1 MKSILICAILLAALN
16 APTPAYAEEGAAT
29 QAVTPLT
36 VGSPSE
42 PSSVEG
48 NIKSGKKIPLGWAEL
63 SNVACFPATRF
74 EQFDGNHVFYRVPMS
89 ANSSLKITMTPK
101 DNASIN
107 LYALRQAAAGSQ
119 PVPPNVTE
127 AISAEASY
135 PKYVK
140 IDAKKKIQNKD
151 DGVRKI
157 EFTSVDSPYSILIGV
172 AGANGL
178 TEGSFKLDVEQ
189 TAR

>member
-1 MKSILICAILLAALN
+1 MKRILTCAIVLTTLS
-16 APTPAYAEEGAAT
+16 TQMPAVANEAAT
-29 QAVTPLT
+29 QTVTAIT
-36 VGSPSE
+36 VGSPAK

-48 NIKSGKKIPLGWAEL
+48 NINAGKKISLGWAEL

-89 ANSSLKITMTPK
+89 ASSSLKITMTPK
-101 DNASIN
+101 DNAAIN
-107 LYALRQAAAGSQ
+107 LYALRQSAAGNQ
-119 PVPPNVTE
+119 PVPPDVTT

-135 PKYVK
+135 PKYAR
-140 IDAKKKIQNKD
+140 ISATKKIQNKD

-157 EFTSVDSPYSILIGV
+157 EFTSVGNPYSILIGV

-178 TEGSFKLDVEQ
+178 TEGGFKLNVEQ

>member
-1 MKSILICAILLAALN
+1 MKRLYICALVLAAFS
-16 APTPAYAEEGAAT
+16 AQMPAGADEAAKQPVT
-29 QAVTPLT
+29 QIA

-74 EQFDGNHVFYRVPMS
+74 EQFDGNHVFYRVPM
-89 ANSSLKITMTPK
+89 AARSSLNITMTPK
-101 DNASIN
+101 DNAAIN
-107 LYALRQAAAGSQ
+107 LYALRQAASGDQ
-119 PVPPNVTE
+119 PVPPNVTA

-140 IDAKKKIQNKD
+140 INSTKKILNKD

-157 EFTSVDSPYSILIGV
+157 EFTSVDTPYSILIGV

-178 TEGSFKLDVEQ
+178 TEGGFKLDVEQ